1 MKRIIRLTESDLVK
15 LVKRVIS
22 EETSDAITLSSANSM
37 EQENFVKK
45 YLTTGAGGT
54 YFFQATQDPCGRVR
68 LMKSQGGTPGIT
80 LANAIDKMGGCNKLG
95 QLGSIEVRIGKP
107 QEVAGDTN
115 SAFPSTDPKDIKN
128 YYNVKGG
135 VGGHEF
141 RSKR

>member
-1 MKRIIRLTESDLVK
+1 MKRIVRLTESDLVK

-22 EETSDAITLSSANSM
+22 EQTSNAITLSFVNTQ
-37 EQENFVKK
+37 EQDKFVSK
-45 YLTTGAGGT
+45 YLTAGQGGT
-54 YFFQATQDPCGRVR
+54 YFFQASQDPCGKVK

-80 LANAIDKMGGCNKLG
+80 LANAIDKMGGCAKLG
-95 QLGSIEVRIGKP
+95 ELGSIEVKIGKP
-107 QEVAGDTN
+107 QAVGGDTN

-141 RSKR
+141 RSQR